1 MGKKFKT
8 AFLILIFLI
17 ILVFII
23 NIIFY
28 NPSITKKENAQQE
41 KIDELQSKV
50 MNIEDEFK
58 NHKDENNR
66 LNKEL
71 SNLQDSLIRNKELV
85 EEQVKIINNKDNWRF
100 KQNNLIFPIYTA
112 NWFDG
117 NREILFYTSLP
128 KDFSLEEQLNTIAY
142 KLSQY
147 CFEGLPIDLVE
158 IKEIGN
164 KKVAVVNLKE
174 LDNSEGKLWTTSYFQ
189 GSFGGSVTS
198 TQLIETF
205 LQKEYWGKWINGVE
219 FLYENNKIEFEHTPN
234 LNDINYRK

>member
-1 MGKKFKT
+1 MGRKFKA

-17 ILVFII
+17 ISLFII

-41 KIDELQSKV
+41 KIDELSSKV
-50 MNIEDEFK
+50 MNIENEFK
-58 NHKDENNR
+58 KHKNENNK
-66 LNKEL
+66 LNQEL
-71 SNLQDSLIRNKELV
+71 VNLQDSLIRNKELV

-100 KQNNLIFPIYTA
+100 KQNNLLFPIYTA

-117 NREILFYTSLP
+117 NHEILFYTSIP
-128 KDFSLEEQLNTIAY
+128 KDFSLEEQLNSIGN

-164 KKVAVVNLKE
+164 KKVAVINLKE
-174 LDNSEGKLWTTSYFQ
+174 SGKTDGKFWTTSYFQ
-189 GSFGGSVTS
+189 GSSGGSITS

-205 LQKEYWGKWINGVE
+205 LQRDYWGKWINGVE
-219 FLYENNKIEFEHTPN
+219 FLYENNKIDFDHTPN

>member
-8 AFLILIFLI
+8 TFLIVI
-17 ILVFII
+17 ILVISLFII

-28 NPSITKKENAQQE
+28 NPSMTKKENEQQE
-41 KIDELQSKV
+41 TINELLSKI

-58 NHKDENNR
+58 HYKDENNR
-66 LNKEL
+66 LNQEL
-71 SNLQDSLIRNKELV
+71 FNLQDSLIRNKELV

-117 NREILFYTSLP
+117 NREILFYTSQP
-128 KDFSLEEQLNTIAY
+128 KELSLEEQLNSIAY

-147 CFEGLPIDLVE
+147 CFEGLSIDLVE
-158 IKEIGN
+158 IKEIEN

-189 GSFGGSVTS
+189 GSSGGGVTS

-205 LQKEYWGKWINGVE
+205 LQRDYWGKWINGVE

-234 LNDINYRK
+234 LYDINYR

>member
-17 ILVFII
+17 ILLFII

-28 NPSITKKENAQQE
+28 NPSITKKENSQQE

-50 MNIEDEFK
+50 INIEDEFK
-58 NHKDENNR
+58 NQKDENNK
-66 LNKEL
+66 LNQEL
-71 SNLQDSLIRNKELV
+71 VDLQDSLKRNKELV
-85 EEQVKIINNKDNWRF
+85 EEQVKIINNKENWRF

-117 NREILFYTSLP
+117 TREILFYTSLP
-128 KDFSLEEQLNTIAY
+128 KDFSLEEQLNSIAY

-147 CFEGLPIDLVE
+147 CFEGLPIDLIE
-158 IKEIGN
+158 IKEVEN

-174 LDNSEGKLWTTSYFQ
+174 FGKDEDKLWTTSYFQ
-189 GSFGGSVTS
+189 GSSGGSITS

-205 LQKEYWGKWINGVE
+205 LQRDYWGKWINGVE
-219 FLYENNKIEFEHTPN
+219 FLYENNKIDFEHTPN

>member
-1 MGKKFKT
+1 MGRKFKT

-17 ILVFII
+17 ILLFII

-58 NHKDENNR
+58 NHKDKNNR
-66 LNKEL
+66 LNQEL
-71 SNLQDSLIRNKELV
+71 VDLQDSLKRNKELV

-100 KQNNLIFPIYTA
+100 KQNNLIFPIYTV

-117 NREILFYTSLP
+117 NLEILFYTSLP
-128 KDFSLEEQLNTIAY
+128 KDFSLEEQLNSIGN

-147 CFEGLPIDLVE
+147 CFEGLEIDLVE
-158 IKEIGN
+158 IKEIEN

-174 LDNSEGKLWTTSYFQ
+174 SGKDDGKRWTTSYFQ
-189 GSFGGSVTS
+189 GSSGGSATS

-205 LQKEYWGKWINGVE
+205 LQRDYWGKWINGVE
-219 FLYENNKIEFEHTPN
+219 FLYENNKIDFEHTLN
-234 LNDINYRK
+234 LNDINYR